1 MARVSRNSLTK
12 LQIVQVACKQF
23 LEQGYSSTSV
33 KAICSELEMSPG
45 NLTFYY
51 PTKEHLLAVLV
62 DLLCRYQWKLME
74 EEANDGIN
82 SIMAICLELMAMTV
96 ICREDEVMRD
106 FYFSTYTSKL
116 SLAVI
121 RRNDT
126 KRAREVFGQFRPD
139 WDEEHF
145 AEAELLVSG
154 IEYATLTEEESKV
167 SPEMRV
173 AGALRVILGIYGVPQ
188 EMQERK
194 IARVMA
200 MDHRAVARRI
210 HNDFKAYVAQVNE
223 QALLDLLRV

>member
-1 MARVSRNSLTK
+1 MARISRGELTR
-12 LQIVQVACKQF
+12 LQIIKVACDLF
-23 LEQGYSSTSV
+23 LEKGYTNTS
-33 KAICSELEMSPG
+33 ASMICKELGISPG
-45 NLTFYY
+45 NLTFYF
-51 PTKEHLLAVLV
+51 PTKEHLLEVLV
-62 DLLCRYQWKLME
+62 DLLGRYQWKLME
-74 EEANDGIN
+74 EEADDGIN

-96 ICREDEVMRD
+96 ICREDEVLRD

-139 WDEEHF
+139 WDDEHF

-154 IEYATLTEEESKV
+154 IEYATLTEDSEV
-167 SPEMRV
+167 SPELRV
-173 AGALRVILGIYGVPQ
+173 SSALRVILGIYGVPQ
-188 EMQERK
+188 EVQERK
-194 IARVMA
+194 IARVLA

-210 HNDFKAYVAQVNE
+210 HNDFKAYVAEVNE